1 MVGRRRLIAALLLG
15 TALAGPAGA
24 ADQPAPAAPDQA
36 VPQTQDTPANPPPA
50 SDTAAGPEPVQGAGT
65 PAAPPESPPPP
76 PSPSPPSEPSKEPAK
91 QGAPPPPKN
100 LVPIPKD
107 EAITVLG
114 RKVQGPKGEDMGRVV
129 DLLLD
134 RDGQIKSVVI
144 DFGGFLGVGSRK
156 IAIDW
161 QLVHFRPDNKDAPLT
176 LSLGKDEVQAAPE
189 YKDSAQPPV
198 MVGPPPPPPADAPP
212 PPEPAPP
219 PSPPAPPAAS
229 APDAP
234 R

>member
-1 MVGRRRLIAALLLG
+1 MVRRRRLTGALALAAAVLC
-15 TALAGPAGA
+15 LAGPARGA
-24 ADQPAPAAPDQA
+24 DDP
-36 VPQTQDTPANPPPA
+36 TPAGAPSLATPP
-50 SDTAAGPEPVQGAGT
+50 
-65 PAAPPESPPPP
+65 SPPPP
-76 PSPSPPSEPSKEPAK
+76 PVEPPKA
-91 QGAPPPPKN
+91 APKDEVPPPKN

-114 RKVQGPKGEDMGRVV
+114 KKVTGPAGEDMGRVV

-134 RDGQIKSVVI
+134 RTGQIKSVVI

-161 QLVHFRPDNKDAPLT
+161 QLVHFMPDDKDAPIALG
-176 LSLGKDEVQAAPE
+176 LGKAEVQAAPE

-198 MVGPPPPPPADAPP
+198 MVGPPPPPAPPPAPP
-212 PPEPAPP
+212 PPPPSGNPPTPAPAP
-219 PSPPAPPAAS
+219 DTPTPPAPAT
-229 APDAP
+229 DAP